1 MFRFRK
7 GVKEVPYNR
16 QGYIYFKSLLYKDL
30 PERQR
35 AKIEALCAQAGGP
48 YRAALL
54 EFVTTEQT
62 ATAVCMR
69 HHISRSTLERIV
81 RRYYKSWPK
90 GL

>member
-48 YRAALL
+48 YLAAL
-54 EFVTTEQT
+54 
-62 ATAVCMR
+62 
-69 HHISRSTLERIV
+69 RSLNLPMVIERL
-81 RRYYKSWPK
+81 RRPI
-90 GL
+90 LAM